1 MLRKAIKQF
10 QLGVKNPGQ
19 GMRILASE
27 AKMRAGIRTLRSL
40 ELAVTWICNLD
51 CEFCY
56 AEDLMKAQKKPPHMP
71 VAEVADITRQAR
83 DLGLIHVNVTGGE
96 PLVRPDIFEVVDAIP
111 KDIVVSLVTNST
123 LLTKEKIVRLKQAG
137 LSTIQM
143 SYGGYYLKSFKRD
156 LARYCVEQGISVTLS
171 VVNIK
176 AERPNIEH
184 AFAMA
189 EEDDFSVLFNYPM
202 IYKNEGVDSE
212 YYWKMRYDPRCR
224 EDNLF
229 WSGKD
234 RCPAGTHKLY
244 VTNDGDV
251 MTCDRIHAIYGNVR
265 QEPLA
270 GIHKRMYEQFI
281 KHKSFCLLE
290 TCEKQWAENNKRSG
304 RNYSVELLGT
314 REDPFNVFEGTKL
327 MHGSVAGSTIAQE
340 IHAARKKASA
350 AGGHGHDDAGHDA
363 TDDGRAVDVPATE
376 EAPAKH

>member
-10 QLGVKNPGQ
+10 QLGVKNPAQ
-19 GMRILASE
+19 GARILASE

-56 AEDLMKAQKKPPHMP
+56 AEDLMKAQKRPPHMP
-71 VAEVADITRQAR
+71 VEEVARITREAR

-96 PLVRPDIFEVVDAIP
+96 PMVRKDVFEVVDAIP
-111 KDIVVSLVTNST
+111 KDVVVSLVTNST
-123 LLTKEKIVRLKQAG
+123 LLTEEKIDKLKQAG

-143 SYGGYYLKSFKRD
+143 SYGGYYLKSFRRD
-156 LARYCVEQGISVTLS
+156 LARYCVDQGISVTLS
-171 VVNIK
+171 VVNIRE
-176 AERPNIEH
+176 ERENIEF
-184 AFAMA
+184 AFQMA

-202 IYKNEGVDSE
+202 IYKNVGLDSE
-212 YYWKMRYDPRCR
+212 YYWKMRYHPRCR

-265 QEPLA
+265 DEPLA
-270 GIHKRMYEQFI
+270 DIHKRMYDQFI

-290 TCEKQWAENNKRSG
+290 TCPDQWQTNNRNAG
-304 RNYSVELLGT
+304 RNYSLELLGT
-314 REDPFNVFEGTKL
+314 REDPFNVFEGTPL
-327 MHGSVAGSTIAQE
+327 MVNTVPGSTLAQQM
-340 IHAARKKASA
+340 HAARVNARSGEPVA
-350 AGGHGHDDAGHDA
+350 APGSNGHGDRAP
-363 TDDGRAVDVPATE
+363 DDGRE
-376 EAPAKH
+376 S